1 MSNDVIWDE
10 KNLFFM
16 QKNPIWAKTIFA
28 CLPEFSHSHISQVF
42 PSLPHTSQG
51 KTTTIRKKL
60 NKIMLHWLDK
70 LLKKPPFKKKKAR
83 KTCFKCKREAKEK
96 RNQTNSENEE
106 EEEDKVIEVRMTM
119 LNVLLFY
126 KKINK

>member
-10 KNLFFM
+10 KNLLFFFM

-51 KTTTIRKKL
+51 KSTTIRKKL
-60 NKIMLHWLDK
+60 NKITLHWLDK
-70 LLKKPPFKKKKAR
+70 LLKKPPFKKKR
-83 KTCFKCKREAKEK
+83 KQERPVLNVRERQKRREIK
-96 RNQTNSENEE
+96 QT
-106 EEEDKVIEVRMTM
+106 VRM
-119 LNVLLFY
+119 
-126 KKINK
+126 KKKKKTK